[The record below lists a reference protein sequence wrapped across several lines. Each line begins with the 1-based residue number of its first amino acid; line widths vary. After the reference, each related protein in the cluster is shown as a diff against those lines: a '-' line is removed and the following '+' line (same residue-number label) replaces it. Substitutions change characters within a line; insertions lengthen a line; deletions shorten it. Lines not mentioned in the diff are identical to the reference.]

1 MIRRK
6 IDDVT
11 YDSYYDGQNF
21 VAKYPGQHSL
31 KYDYDIIL
39 KNLTKN
45 NMRKTPNN

>member
-11 YDSYYDGQNF
+11 YETYYGGQNF

-31 KYDYDIIL
+31 KYDYNIIL
-39 KNLTKN
+39 KNIDIRHW
-45 NMRKTPNN
+45 M